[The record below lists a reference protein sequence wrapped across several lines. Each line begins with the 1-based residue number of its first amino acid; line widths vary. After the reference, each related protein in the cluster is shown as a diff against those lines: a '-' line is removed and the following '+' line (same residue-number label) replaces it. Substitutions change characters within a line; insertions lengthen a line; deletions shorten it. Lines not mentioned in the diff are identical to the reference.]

1 MNDVQDSAAKA
12 SAAFTLDFPG
22 RLASVR
28 GKEPAWLTKA
38 REDAH
43 ASFVESGLPTRKL
56 EAWRYANVA
65 VFSKLPLSTQL
76 TSQEK
81 VASDELPPA
90 SSAAGSHRIVLID
103 GRFAGPPLSD
113 ALGTNSAPGLRVE
126 SLASA
131 VLDGSTRLQPSLA
144 APNHRD
150 HSFAALNL
158 ALLSD
163 GVVVTIAAN
172 AEIEKPIEIV
182 SLTSGGGVAQHSRV
196 IVIAGANSKATLVEH
211 HASLGP
217 GASFANI
224 VVDVELADGAN
235 LEHVKVADE
244 HVEAVHVAATRVRQ
258 SGRDSNYESTVVS
271 LGGAFHRHS
280 LYVDLLAPGAS
291 CDLKGLYVLRGA
303 QNHDHYTVIDHAV
316 PHTTSEEHYKAVLDE
331 KSRGTFFG
339 RILVRKDAQKT
350 ASAQKNDNLLLS
362 NDALANSTPQLEI
375 FADDV
380 KCAHGST
387 IGQLDAQSLYYLR
400 SRGIDRAAAREL
412 LTYAFANEIL
422 DTLTLDPLRERL
434 ARRLTREPQSEHV
447 ATEAP

>member
-1 MNDVQDSAAKA
+1 MNDVQDTSAKTPPSFAI
-12 SAAFTLDFPG
+12 DFPQWIDF
-22 RLASVR
+22 VR
-28 GKEPAWLTKA
+28 GKEPSWLTKA

-65 VFSKLPLSTQL
+65 VLSKVPLRTQI
-76 TSQEK
+76 TGQDA
-81 VASDELPPA
+81 VAANDLPPVP
-90 SSAAGSHRIVLID
+90 SDAGSHRIVLVD
-103 GRFAGPPLSD
+103 GRFVGPPLTN
-113 ALGTNSAPGLRVE
+113 ALGANSAPGLRLE

-131 VLDGSTRLQPSLA
+131 VLDGSTRLQPYLA
-144 APNHRD
+144 APNPRE

-163 GVVVTIAAN
+163 GVVVSIAAN
-172 AEIEKPIEIV
+172 AVVEQPIEIV
-182 SLTSGGGVAQHSRV
+182 SLTSGGGVGQHCRV
-196 IVIAGANSKATLVEH
+196 IVIADANSKATLVEQH
-211 HASLGP
+211 GSLGA
-217 GASFANI
+217 GTSLANV
-224 VVDVELADGAN
+224 VVDIELADGAN

-244 HVEAVHVAATRVRQ
+244 HGEAVHVAATRVRQ
-258 SGRDSNYESTVVS
+258 IGRDSSYRSIVVS

-316 PHTTSEEHYKAVLDE
+316 PHTSSGEHYKAVLDE

-350 ASAQKNDNLLLS
+350 ASEQKNDNLLLS
-362 NDALANSTPQLEI
+362 NEALANSTPQLEI
-375 FADDV
+375 LADDV

-387 IGQLDAQSLYYLR
+387 IGQLDGQMLYYLR
-400 SRGIDRAAAREL
+400 TRGIDRNAAREL

-422 DTLTLDPLRERL
+422 DALTLGPLRERL
-434 ARRLTREPQSEHV
+434 SRRLTREPQADHV
-447 ATEAP
+447 VAE